1 MGVSLARL
9 PNSDDPLRNSGGYDC
24 HAILVRRTAKTDR
37 KMIGFFLQ
45 QMVTFLNTHKFTKN
59 AGLEKA
65 RNFIHYREHPEP
77 HFKPDMRKLGDM
89 VKLSDAINFLW
100 RVNRNIFNQGAY
112 RQRPNLMKAYFN
124 PPYNQDLSDSFGFP
138 LEGPREGQESHR
150 ANHV

>member
-1 MGVSLARL
+1 MVGTSPAVLTFWSLISSICPYESVPVTVNPPWVFMNWQQSL
-9 PNSDDPLRNSGGYDC
+9 
-24 HAILVRRTAKTDR
+24 TATLKR
-37 KMIGFFLQ
+37 PESVFFWDWC
-45 QMVTFLNTHKFTKN
+45 K
-59 AGLEKA
+59 KA